1 MSQIE
6 KGVIYYKRPADYEG
20 DFTKGCGLAGDEIDS
35 NIHFLRGNDIQTIEW
50 DKINEHLIFTYVGG
64 KRFVIDGINAIK
76 PDALT
81 TNEIL
86 KNIDNIFKIVGNG
99 YTSDIGKNEYGEFE
113 INESETIYYKINEQR
128 EDFES
133 HVLDNNGKF
142 ETIFNK
148 NIELDEKDNKL
159 NEKIDGEISER
170 LLLGEKV
177 DKEINDR
184 ITESN
189 NIKSDIIK
197 NKIVSFSN
205 QDKTLE
211 TKINTTNNGTYIS
224 ADLKISENTDFLWKD
239 NNGGLTDNGIK
250 VYIDTNINET
260 KTHLNEKIN
269 ANNSKI
275 DGINN
280 AIDAIIVNI
289 EDSQNLI
296 ENNKNDL
303 LNLIAEKVSER
314 KDEDKEIKD
323 EINVIKNDIS
333 GLHTT
338 IEEND
343 NTFQKIVGTGFE
355 GKTITTT
362 LNDEIKR
369 SVDNDTELKRL
380 IGNGFGANTITEEI
394 LIEIARAEKEEK
406 EIRKLIGNGYGNEQS
421 ITEKLNDEIIRA
433 KNEEK
438 RIESIIGKGYGE
450 ETITNKLNNVEDKLD
465 TFLSGESSDNVIN
478 TLIELQKYIESHG
491 EIASEA
497 LLNIKKAQETAD
509 EAKGKS
515 EQAQNEVDALEIV
528 VNNNKL
534 NIENALQSKTSEL
547 SNEINS
553 IKSDYLTSNDKQE
566 LLNEV
571 NIEHLLREAE
581 DKLIRKDFE
590 SADKLLRKD
599 FESADDLLRKDF
611 ESADETITSSLNDLN
626 DDFSEYVKVT
636 NETLSTISSTV
647 DNNKTNFEQSLSD
660 LNEKVDEN
668 ANSINDRVSLL
679 ESINHDEYK
688 DADKSLKEDI
698 TKYIDGKNEILT
710 NIINDVKE
718 LSEDNRKDITN
729 NTQIISE
736 YIKTVNEAFKNINAN
751 AEEMQSEID
760 SLKERITVLE
770 NFITKVITIDNI
782 VEYAVTNIDS
792 ETNDIVLNNN
802 IGDVNM
808 RLNKISNT
816 TF

>member
-35 NIHFLRGNDIQTIEW
+35 NMHFLRGNDIQTIEW

-113 INESETIYYKINEQR
+113 IDESETIYFKINKQR

-133 HVLDNNGKF
+133 HVLDNSEKF
-142 ETIFNK
+142 ESIFNK
-148 NIELDEKDNKL
+148 NIELDEKDNEL
-159 NEKIDGEISER
+159 NKKIDDEISER

-177 DKEINDR
+177 EKEINDR
-184 ITESN
+184 LVESYV
-189 NIKSDIIK
+189 IKNDIIK

-211 TKINTTNNGTYIS
+211 TKINTSNDGTYIS
-224 ADLKISENTDFLWKD
+224 TNLKISESTDFLKKD
-239 NNGGLTDNGIK
+239 GGGLTDNGVK
-250 VYIDTNINET
+250 VYIDTNINKT
-260 KTHLNEKIN
+260 KTQLNEKIN

-394 LIEIARAEKEEK
+394 LVEIARAEKEEK

-421 ITEKLNDEIIRA
+421 ITEKLNDEILRA

-438 RIESIIGKGYGE
+438 RIDSIIGKGYGE
-450 ETITNKLNNVEDKLD
+450 ETITNKLNIVEDKLD
-465 TFLSGESSDNVIN
+465 TFLTGESSDNVII

-534 NIENALQSKTSEL
+534 NIENALQSKISKL
-547 SNEINS
+547 SNEING
-553 IKSDYLTSNDKQE
+553 IKSDYLKSNDKQE

-571 NIEHLLREAE
+571 NTEHSLRESE
-581 DKLIRKDFE
+581 DKLIRSEFENADNLLREDFE
-590 SADKLLRKD
+590 SADN
-599 FESADDLLRKDF
+599 LLRKDF
-611 ESADETITSSLNDLN
+611 ESADETITSSLNVLN
-626 DDFSEYVKVT
+626 SDFSEYVRVT
-636 NETLSTISSTV
+636 NETLSTISSTIN
-647 DNNKTNFEQSLSD
+647 NNKTDFEQSLSD

-668 ANSINDRVSLL
+668 TNSINDRVSSL

-688 DADKSLKEDI
+688 DADELLKGDI
-698 TKYIDGKNEILT
+698 IKYIDKKNENLT

-736 YIKTVNEAFKNINAN
+736 YIKTVNEAFKNVNAN
-751 AEEMQSEID
+751 AEEMQKTING
-760 SLKERITVLE
+760 LNQRISVLE
-770 NFITKVITIDNI
+770 EFIKTVITQSNI
-782 VEYAVTNIDS
+782 INYAVTNIDS
-792 ETNDIVLNNN
+792 ETNDIVLDNN
-802 IGDVNM
+802 IGNVNM

>member
-6 KGVIYYKRPADYEG
+6 NGVIYYKRPADYEG

-113 INESETIYYKINEQR
+113 IDESETIYFKINKQR

-142 ETIFNK
+142 ETIFNR
-148 NIELDEKDNKL
+148 NIELDEKDNEL
-159 NEKIDGEISER
+159 NKKIDDEITER
-170 LLLGEKV
+170 LSLGEKV
-177 DKEINDR
+177 VKEINDR
-184 ITESN
+184 IIESN

-224 ADLKISENTDFLWKD
+224 ADLKISESTDFLRKD
-239 NNGGLTDNGIK
+239 DGGLTDNGIK
-250 VYIDTNINET
+250 VYIDTNINDT
-260 KTHLNEKIN
+260 KTQLSEKIN

-275 DGINN
+275 DAING
-280 AIDAIIVNI
+280 AIDAINLNS
-289 EDSQNLI
+289 DNTQSLI
-296 ENNKNDL
+296 ENNKKDL
-303 LNLIAEKVSER
+303 LNLIAEKVSEIN
-314 KDEDKEIKD
+314 DEDIEIRG
-323 EINVIKNDIS
+323 EIDNIKNDVS
-333 GLHTT
+333 ELHTT
-338 IEEND
+338 IKEND
-343 NTFQKIVGTGFE
+343 NTFQKIVGRGFE
-355 GKTITTT
+355 GKSITTV
-362 LNDEIKR
+362 LNGEIKR
-369 SVDNDTELKRL
+369 SVDNDAELKKL
-380 IGNGFGANTITEEI
+380 IGNGFGVNTITEEI
-394 LIEIARAEKEEK
+394 LVEIARAEKEEK
-406 EIRKLIGNGYGNEQS
+406 EIRKLIGSGYGYDQS

-438 RIESIIGKGYGE
+438 RIDSIIGKGYGE
-450 ETITNKLNNVEDKLD
+450 ETITNKLNLVEHKLD
-465 TFLSGESSDNVIN
+465 TFLTGESSDNVIN

-509 EAKGKS
+509 DAKDKS
-515 EQAQNEVDALEIV
+515 EQAQNEVDALEVV

-534 NIENALQSKTSEL
+534 NIENTLQSKTSEL
-547 SNEINS
+547 LNEINS
-553 IKSDYLTSNDKQE
+553 IKSDYLKSNDKQE

-571 NIEHLLREAE
+571 NIEHLLRESE
-581 DKLIRKDFE
+581 DRLI
-590 SADKLLRKD
+590 
-599 FESADDLLRKDF
+599 RKDF

-626 DDFSEYVKVT
+626 DDFSEYVRVT

-647 DNNKTNFEQSLSD
+647 NNNKTNFEQSLSD

-668 ANSINDRVSLL
+668 ANSINDRVSSL

-688 DADKSLKEDI
+688 DADESLKEYI
-698 TKYIDGKNEILT
+698 TKYIGEKNEILT

-736 YIKTVNEAFKNINAN
+736 YIKIVNEAFKNINAN
-751 AEEMQSEID
+751 AEEMQKTID
-760 SLKERITVLE
+760 SLNQRIEVLE
-770 NFITKVITIDNI
+770 KFIEIVITKNNI
-782 VEYAVTNIDS
+782 IEYAVTNINS